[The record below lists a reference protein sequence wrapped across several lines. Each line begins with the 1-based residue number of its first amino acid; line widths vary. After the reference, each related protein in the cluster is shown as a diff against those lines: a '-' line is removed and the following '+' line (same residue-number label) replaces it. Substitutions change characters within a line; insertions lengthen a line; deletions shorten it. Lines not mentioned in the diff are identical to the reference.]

1 MIRVGVNRVCA
12 SSNSGEDF
20 FEGPRNDV
28 VQVFVDDTLVHTGTS
43 WEDFFRYCEATD
55 TSRTV
60 DSLLLQARTSGGTA
74 PGTSGYGFLVDNLD
88 LESGP
93 APCPS
98 TLQSGCQPAESRRA
112 QLFLRNGT
120 LKWRW
125 ISSADVATADF
136 GDPTTMSHYVLCIY
150 DASSLTMSAQAPA
163 GGTCGTRPCWR
174 TWKLAG
180 GFKYVA
186 KAATPPGLRKLFL
199 RAGSAGRARI
209 QANPPRGAA
218 ADLPTLPWRRPSG
231 CSSSGAGAACAG
243 RRRTAAPA
251 GTTRRSSRR
260 SPTDG
265 LHAYPDVMVA
275 ARHDSAG
282 IRRVGTPTSD
292 FGTIAVARMRH
303 VACVWSRIISIS
315 LGEHP
320 ACGLLQDLE
329 V

>member
-1 MIRVGVNRVCA
+1 
-12 SSNSGEDF
+12 
-20 FEGPRNDV
+20 
-28 VQVFVDDTLVHTGTS
+28 
-43 WEDFFRYCEATD
+43 
-55 TSRTV
+55 
-60 DSLLLQARTSGGTA
+60 
-74 PGTSGYGFLVDNLD
+74 
-88 LESGP
+88 
-93 APCPS
+93 
-98 TLQSGCQPAESRRA
+98 
-112 QLFLRNGT
+112 
-120 LKWRW
+120 
-125 ISSADVATADF
+125 
-136 GDPTTMSHYVLCIY
+136 
-150 DASSLTMSAQAPA
+150 MSAQAPA

-275 ARHDSAG
+275 ARRPG
-282 IRRVGTPTSD
+282 FPQIRSREPERVGRD
-292 FGTIAVARMRH
+292 VVVRNRH
-303 VACVWSRIISIS
+303 VRLIPGRSLLRFEERAKRRARCGGSSSALAPATSGSCSIS
-315 LGEHP
+315 
-320 ACGLLQDLE
+320 
-329 V
+329 